1 MKQQHQVLPQKT
13 ASASSSRQ
21 KILLGR
27 ATAVTV
33 VMLGIAANTAF
44 AADDLSSAVTS
55 LQTETISN
63 IGLVV
68 AAAFAVL
75 VASLVPDIGLGL
87 AKKWI
92 KKGAS

>member
-1 MKQQHQVLPQKT
+1 MKEMIAGHLTGKAALKALFV
-13 ASASSSRQ
+13 
-21 KILLGR
+21 GV
-27 ATAVTV
+27 AV
-33 VMLGIAANTAF
+33 AAPMAF
-44 AADDLSSAVTS
+44 AADGDSAMTQAITTLQSS
-55 LQTETISN
+55 TIAN

-75 VASLVPDIGLGL
+75 VAALVPDIGLGL